1 MKELNQGF
9 YHAAAKALAKWWR
22 PSSNSSRSED
32 IYACGTTTSATMQ
45 IQGRLKVFAG
55 TGIRLK
61 GSWSGGTR
69 LHSPINSG
77 RKLSGLNHRDK
88 TISSWSSTGT
98 GGYHSSKLN
107 PILYG
112 IKNNQPSV
120 EKKIQKDGFIR
131 DNFLT
136 HLNEPRSGTNENKL
150 SLGGKALI
158 FLGLLPSLSIKDS
171 DLIRCGGKNK
181 KENTNAAQEAER
193 ESSPMVNFL
202 SGVSAVGES
211 LTNLVRNNITREAI
225 KDSNEDN
232 LGICASRDVISTPK
246 KKEAQLNVHLRISTP
261 TLLQKRKHKR

>member
-55 TGIRLK
+55 TGIRFK
-61 GSWSGGTR
+61 GSWSEGTR

-107 PILYG
+107 PILYIDRLG
-112 IKNNQPSV
+112 KVARAAHSV
-120 EKKIQKDGFIR
+120 ETFIFKNISFFVSIHYVWGLRQCHIFRSLCKDKQIR
-131 DNFLT
+131 RMET
-136 HLNEPRSGTNENKL
+136 
-150 SLGGKALI
+150 
-158 FLGLLPSLSIKDS
+158 S
-171 DLIRCGGKNK
+171 DY
-181 KENTNAAQEAER
+181 
-193 ESSPMVNFL
+193 
-202 SGVSAVGES
+202 
-211 LTNLVRNNITREAI
+211 TR
-225 KDSNEDN
+225 
-232 LGICASRDVISTPK
+232 
-246 KKEAQLNVHLRISTP
+246 
-261 TLLQKRKHKR
+261 